1 MRIFCDGLSCKVL
14 KNGYSILE
22 KDVITGM
29 LTDLKKQRLK
39 ISIEIMPN
47 TEPDFA
53 ALETILL
60 EFSVKLNHSTRT
72 MTDFIIQI

>member
-1 MRIFCDGLSCKVL
+1 MRIFAMDFRVRYWKTVIAYL
-14 KNGYSILE
+14 KRRYNRH
-22 KDVITGM
+22 VNR
-29 LTDLKKQRLK
+29 LKKQRLK

-60 EFSVKLNHSTRT
+60 HSH
-72 MTDFIIQI
+72 